1 MKLVLKSWLAV
12 YPTATWLSN
21 PLLNIHRK
29 IFQHISLF
37 YQYGPCNKTRQ
48 MDISCLIMVSNNKI
62 AAGHKAVIYFV
73 SNHLQKKRW
82 KFWPQ
87 LVTHVPIEGWC
98 CVLPITSMM

>member
-48 MDISCLIMVSNNKI
+48 MDISCWIMVSNNKI

-73 SNHLQKKRW
+73 SNHLQKKDGS
-82 KFWPQ
+82 FGPS
-87 LVTHVPIEGWC
+87 L
-98 CVLPITSMM
+98 